1 MPRDYIIVPM
11 SLLSLYAGP
20 AAFKRISAEGL
31 HADQFAV
38 LLAASGGPKWFV
50 LYGLDRYL
58 FGEFFQGSNKPVDTL
73 GSSAGAWRMSCLAT
87 ADPLGAIDALAVGY
101 SEQTYS
107 AAPDEAEITGKM
119 RLMLAEVLGPTGA
132 REISRNKRF
141 RTHIIAD
148 RCKGIGNSRSRAM
161 QAGFLGLSACANVV
175 SRSALSLFFQRTI
188 FTPSV
193 SQSPWA
199 DLADLDSTLAE
210 LTETNLL
217 DVLIA
222 SGSIP
227 FVLSGVRDIEGARQG
242 LYWDGG
248 ITDYHFDFPFHHGND
263 LVLYPHFSPR
273 VVPGW
278 FDKHLPWRK
287 PEQKHFDNVLMLV
300 PSQEFVDSLPNRK
313 IPDRTDFEAY
323 PEQDRLQ
330 IWREVLDRSKELG
343 EELRQLVQSGEGLDN
358 MVLLDQF

>member
-1 MPRDYIIVPM
+1 MTRDYIIVQM

-20 AAFKRISAEGL
+20 TAYKRLSAEGM
-31 HADQFAV
+31 HADQFSV

-58 FGEFFQGSNKPVDTL
+58 FGEFFQTNSKPVDTL

-87 ADPLGAIDALAVGY
+87 ADPVRAIDALAKGY
-101 SEQTYS
+101 SEETYS
-107 AAPDEAEITGKM
+107 AAPTAEEITTKM
-119 RLMLAEVLGPTGA
+119 RLMLSKVLGTSGSS
-132 REISRNKRF
+132 EIVHNERF

-148 RCKGIGNSRSRAM
+148 RCKGIGNSDSKSL
-161 QAGFLGLSACANVV
+161 QAAFLGLSACANVV
-175 SRSALSLFFQRTI
+175 SRKALSAFFQRTV
-188 FTPSV
+188 FTPQP
-193 SQSPWA
+193 SQSPWR
-199 DLADLDSTLAE
+199 DLDDMDTVLAE
-210 LTETNLL
+210 LTADNLL

-227 FVLSGVRDIEGARQG
+227 FVLSGERDIQGARQG

-248 ITDYHFDFPFHHGND
+248 ITDYHFDFRFHQGND

-287 PEQKHFDNVLMLV
+287 PQRENFDNVLMVV
-300 PSQEFVDSLPNRK
+300 PSQEFVASLPNSK
-313 IPDRTDFEAY
+313 IPDRKDFETY
-323 PEQDRLQ
+323 PEEDRLR
-330 IWREVLDRSKELG
+330 IWREVLARSRELG
-343 EELRQLVQSGEGLDN
+343 DEMRRLVQSGEGLDN
-358 MVLLDQF
+358 MVLLNQF